1 MYISDYA
8 LNNRK
13 VIKGEKIG
21 ELVKYIVDKFADE
34 GLCRDEAVIVLDHA
48 KDAIG
53 EYNKIIKII
62 D

>member
-8 LNNRK
+8 LNNGK

-21 ELVKYIVDKFADE
+21 ELVKYIVDKFSDE
-34 GLCRDEAVIVLDHA
+34 GLSRDEAVIVLDHA
-48 KDAIG
+48 KDAVG
-53 EYNKIIKII
+53 EYNKIIKI

>member
-8 LNNRK
+8 LNNGK

-21 ELVKYIVDKFADE
+21 ELVKYIVDKVSDE
-34 GLCRDEAVIVLDHA
+34 GLSRDEAVIVLDHA
-48 KDAIG
+48 KDAVG
-53 EYNKIIKII
+53 EYNKIINI